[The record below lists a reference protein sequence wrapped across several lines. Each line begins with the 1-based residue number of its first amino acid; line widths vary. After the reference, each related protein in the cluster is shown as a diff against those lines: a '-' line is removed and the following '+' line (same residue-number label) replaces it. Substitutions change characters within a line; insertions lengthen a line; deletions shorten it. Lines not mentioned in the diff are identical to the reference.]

1 MTHRVLQI
9 YTAVT
14 LWIATATALLYSTH
28 LLDRAL
34 YSLLDRPPFVG
45 IVATPMGWGA
55 IHLPTA
61 VVAVLICAA
70 VPAAWYTAVVTIHLM
85 ELLLRSQFAT
95 GEEATTP

>member
-1 MTHRVLQI
+1 MTPRILQI
-9 YTAVT
+9 YTTVT

-34 YSLLDRPPFVG
+34 FSLMGRPPFLG
-45 IVATPMGWGA
+45 FVATPMGWGA

-70 VPAAWYTAVVTIHLM
+70 VPASWYTAVLAIHLM
-85 ELLLRSQFAT
+85 ERLLRSQFAT
-95 GEEATTP
+95 GEEVQTP